1 MATYVLKWA
10 DAGGNGNVIN
20 PDCAGDLVVNRYV
33 ADLASTPLKGVTL
46 AIGDIIDCGI
56 IPAYTSVL
64 DMIIDA
70 DDLDSNGTPT
80 LAFDVGT
87 ITGTPGD
94 AVSARTCGA
103 EFFSASDIAQA
114 GGLSRMTLKTGLRV
128 APVAYDRSIGIKITA
143 AAATQATSGV
153 VALNV
158 LVK

>member
-33 ADLASTPLKGVTL
+33 ADLASAPLKGVTL
-46 AIGDIIDCGI
+46 AAGDIIDCGI

-64 DMIIDA
+64 DVIIDA
-70 DDLDSNGTPT
+70 DDLDTGTAALT
-80 LAFDVGT
+80 FDVGT

-103 EFFSASDIAQA
+103 EFFSASTIAQA
-114 GGLSRMTLKTGLRV
+114 GGVARMTLKTGLRV
-128 APVAYDRSIGIKITA
+128 APVAYDRSIGIKIVA
-143 AAATQATSGV
+143 AADAQATSGV
-153 VALNV
+153 IGLNV